1 MIFLICRR
9 IWERMD
15 NLPIIFLLSVVLV
28 ALVSVIIKISA
39 SLSTLGPP
47 SLEKMF
53 MYSGSP
59 HPQPECKL
67 AMAVL
72 LLRL

>member
-28 ALVSVIIKISA
+28 GLVSGTVTTFSDDQIHYN
-39 SLSTLGPP
+39 L
-47 SLEKMF
+47 
-53 MYSGSP
+53 
-59 HPQPECKL
+59 
-67 AMAVL
+67 
-72 LLRL
+72 